1 MSVEGITSLPFLF
14 CLRWRRG
21 MSMRMRKT
29 AKTGAV
35 TFFRKVRRCTFVETT
50 GIIRYNNLSI
60 AVTNK
65 HVRSYDIWN
74 LNTA

>member
-35 TFFRKVRRCTFVETT
+35 TFSGCCEDA
-50 GIIRYNNLSI
+50 LSLKQL
-60 AVTNK
+60 A
-65 HVRSYDIWN
+65 
-74 LNTA
+74 